1 MLQQGFTDPIGFSAA
16 GGACDQPGLL
26 HGSELKDNIDRDG
39 QREMGIILIMA
50 DQMAL
55 VPVTSVQIHKV
66 EAGKA
71 ARKGSNNTTCAHEHC
86 KTMHSMLKKKRI
98 PRRGLSNKF
107 RH

>member
-26 HGSELKDNIDRDG
+26 HGSELKDNIDRAG

-55 VPVTSVQIHKV
+55 VPVKSVQINKV
-66 EAGKA
+66 EV
-71 ARKGSNNTTCAHEHC
+71 
-86 KTMHSMLKKKRI
+86 
-98 PRRGLSNKF
+98 
-107 RH
+107 

>member
-1 MLQQGFTDPIGFSAA
+1 MLQQGFADPIGFSAA

-26 HGSELKDNIDRDG
+26 HGSEVKDNIDRAG
-39 QREMGIILIMA
+39 QREMGIILTMA

-71 ARKGSNNTTCAHEHC
+71 ARKGSKNTTCAHEHC

-98 PRRGLSNKF
+98 PRRG
-107 RH
+107 

>member
-16 GGACDQPGLL
+16 GGACYQPGLL
-26 HGSELKDNIDRDG
+26 HGSELKDNIDRAG

-55 VPVTSVQIHKV
+55 VPVTSVRIHKV

-71 ARKGSNNTTCAHEHC
+71 PREGSDNTQPVPMSTA
-86 KTMHSMLKKKRI
+86 KPRI
-98 PRRGLSNKF
+98 PC
-107 RH
+107 

>member
-1 MLQQGFTDPIGFSAA
+1 MLQQGFADPIGFSAA
-16 GGACDQPGLL
+16 RGASDQPGLL
-26 HGSELKDNIDRDG
+26 HGSELKDNVNREG

-71 ARKGSNNTTCAHEHC
+71 QRKGSEDTTSAHEHHKC
-86 KTMHSMLKKKRI
+86 I
-98 PRRGLSNKF
+98 QY
-107 RH
+107 